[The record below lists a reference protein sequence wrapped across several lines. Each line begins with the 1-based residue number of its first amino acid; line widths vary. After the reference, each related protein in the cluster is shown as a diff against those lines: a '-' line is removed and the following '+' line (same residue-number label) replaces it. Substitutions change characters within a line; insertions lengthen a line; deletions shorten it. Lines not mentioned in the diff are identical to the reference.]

1 MNVLLIYP
9 EVPDTFWSFKH
20 ALKFIRKRA
29 GSPPVGLLTVAAML
43 PAPWN
48 KRLVDLQITTLTDQ
62 DLEWADM
69 AMISAMSVQR
79 DAAQEVITR
88 CHKAG
93 IKTVV
98 GGPLFTI
105 EPDGFTDV
113 DHFVLNE
120 AELTLPLFLADLER
134 GCAQKVYSTT
144 EFASIQETPVPLW
157 ELADMRQYGW
167 MSLQYSRGCPFKCDF
182 CSITSLL
189 GHRSRAK
196 TSGQILAELDALWL
210 AGWRGNT
217 FFVDDNFIGNRGRL
231 KADLLPVLIEW
242 QKGKGLPF
250 LTEVSINLADDAELV
265 RLMVQ
270 AGFHT
275 VFIGIET
282 PSADGLAECNKK
294 QNAGRDLVA
303 DVKRLQ
309 RAGLHVQGGFILG
322 FDSDTPTIFQ
332 RQIDFIQSSG
342 VVMAMVGLL
351 QAIPGTGLHA
361 RLFREGRLTDQA
373 FSGDNVN
380 GDTNIV
386 SNMGQ
391 EKLREGYKRVLRH
404 IYAPR
409 QFYRRLKTFLR
420 EYHKPPIMEKM
431 RAEHLWAFLRSSVE
445 LGILGRERWQ
455 YWKLLT
461 WTYFRRREL
470 FPLAVSLTICGYH
483 FRRTAEAHLV

>member
-242 QKGKGLPF
+242 QRPAVPHG
-250 LTEVSINLADDAELV
+250 
-265 RLMVQ
+265 
-270 AGFHT
+270 GFDQPGRRRGT
-275 VFIGIET
+275 GA
-282 PSADGLAECNKK
+282 ADGPGGVSHGLYRHRDPERRWPGRVQQEAERGPRPR
-294 QNAGRDLVA
+294 GR
-303 DVKRLQ
+303 
-309 RAGLHVQGGFILG
+309 
-322 FDSDTPTIFQ
+322 
-332 RQIDFIQSSG
+332 RQAPPARG
-342 VVMAMVGLL
+342 PAR
-351 QAIPGTGLHA
+351 PGRIH
-361 RLFREGRLTDQA
+361 
-373 FSGDNVN
+373 
-380 GDTNIV
+380 
-386 SNMGQ
+386 
-391 EKLREGYKRVLRH
+391 
-404 IYAPR
+404 P
-409 QFYRRLKTFLR
+409 
-420 EYHKPPIMEKM
+420 
-431 RAEHLWAFLRSSVE
+431 
-445 LGILGRERWQ
+445 GI
-455 YWKLLT
+455 
-461 WTYFRRREL
+461 
-470 FPLAVSLTICGYH
+470 
-483 FRRTAEAHLV
+483 